1 MTLRQIKLAKRKI
14 AKPNYWKK
22 RLRRMEQS
30 EAWWTEQTYMYGQ
43 PHHTALYDLPTS
55 AKQTVIYAKR
65 ADYYARKVAIEV
77 ILSLDW
83 KDIRRIVKA
92 ANSIL
97 EYSDWQKRFPTEYM
111 YYREVKRRLAQEN
124 NCEYDG

>member
-1 MTLRQIKLAKRKI
+1 MTVKQVKKAKRKI

-43 PHHTALYDLPTS
+43 PHHTALFDLPTS

-92 ANSIL
+92 ADDVLDENGVGTR
-97 EYSDWQKRFPTEYM
+97 KFKTEFL
-111 YYREVKRRLAQEN
+111 YYQAVMDRLKQN
-124 NCEYDG
+124 N